1 MGFIHCKNY
10 SGRDMF
16 LGECVCKAGI
26 NPVER
31 FCNGDRTGWVAK
43 VPCLRTNET
52 TAQCDQC
59 VYPTK
64 EEAEADNAAF
74 KAYVDDVLK
83 HIPIARAAMVA
94 AKSDGGCMD
103 CPKCGQ
109 GLRWSKARCNG
120 HIHAKCDTEGCLSW
134 ME

>member
-1 MGFIHCKNY
+1 MGFIHCKHY
-10 SGRDMF
+10 AGRDMF
-16 LGECVCKAGI
+16 LGECVCRAGI
-26 NPVER
+26 NPVDR
-31 FCNGDRTGWVAK
+31 FCGGDRTGWVAK

-52 TAQCDQC
+52 AVECDQC

-74 KAYVDDVLK
+74 MAYVDDVLK
-83 HIPIARAAMVA
+83 YIGPARAAMVGSN
-94 AKSDGGCMD
+94 SDGGCMD

-109 GLRWSKARCNG
+109 GLRWSKAKTNG
-120 HIHAKCDTEGCLSW
+120 HIHAKCDTEGCLAW